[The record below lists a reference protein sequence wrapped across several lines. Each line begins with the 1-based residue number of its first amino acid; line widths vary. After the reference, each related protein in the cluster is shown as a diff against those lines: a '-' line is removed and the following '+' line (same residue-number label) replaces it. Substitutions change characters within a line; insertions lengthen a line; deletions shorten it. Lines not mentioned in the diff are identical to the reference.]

1 MLKSKDVFKEG
12 EVAGFRL
19 VTGEEVLGKVKTV
32 DEDTIVVDKPF
43 TLGTNAEGNIQFV
56 PISFIGD
63 PEKPV
68 VFERKSIIAT
78 ITPREELVKGYLQT
92 TSNIAFATDSDLQKV
107 VGANPNK

>member
-78 ITPREELVKGYLQT
+78 ITPNKR
-92 TSNIAFATDSDLQKV
+92 TDNHLFFPTLKSINSIYFYIRNFISLI
-107 VGANPNK
+107 